1 MQESLEIPNFFC
13 IFGTMIKPFSI
24 LDTRSKEWQERKRF
38 WINTYN
44 IKSELGRETTESKSK
59 FWETDNSVSV
69 FDATLCER
77 MYDWFVPKGGKV
89 LDPFA
94 GGSVRGIV
102 ATEMGF
108 QYEGIDISKNQIEA
122 NKKQSNKPKWV
133 VGDSDGVLDNLN
145 NAEYDFVFTC
155 PPYYDLE
162 KYSETQNDL
171 SNMSDDEFDS
181 KYLSILSKSAEK
193 LKENRFF
200 VVVVSEV
207 REVSK
212 TGNYKIGKYRGLVHK
227 TIQNLES
234 SGLHFYNDMV
244 LFNSQHQAGRVVDTY
259 FKRNRKIASVH
270 QNVLVFVK
278 GNPDLATE
286 DIEWDGTY
294 RCKVDGMQFKS
305 FREAAISLNP
315 NELVASEVERRCKS
329 PKTKYKGWQ
338 IVGEETNPIL
348 KYSIDG
354 YYFESPVQAALYL
367 SYSETEIRN
376 RLESKAEY
384 YSHWKKLENPIID
397 WTYEEHAETLQDC
410 SVRDKVHTISCDDLM
425 FYSMKEAAEY
435 FKCSDERIRQKLQSP
450 KHPNYFYLFTKK

>member
-1 MQESLEIPNFFC
+1 
-13 IFGTMIKPFSI
+13 MIKPFSI

-59 FWETDNSVSV
+59 FWETDNSVSI

-133 VGDSDGVLDNLN
+133 VGDSDGVLDTLN
-145 NAEYDFVFTC
+145 NTEYDFVFTC

-171 SNMSDDEFDS
+171 SNMNDDEFDS
-181 KYLSILSKSAEK
+181 KYLSILSKSAQK

-376 RLESKAEY
+376 RLESKAKY

-410 SVRDKVHTISCDDLM
+410 SVRDKVHTISCDNLM